1 LSSSSSSSS
10 SSSDDGEHPLMK
22 NTLSTPVSFD
32 IDEED
37 DYNYDGDTNSLS
49 SPGSGSTISSTS
61 GDSNS
66 SSSSSSTTSS
76 AFSSAARPSSMKAS
90 NYLAVE
96 HDVPNNGKTTTTSKQ
111 RFVLRRLSSRS
122 STLIKLKIPGRKPR
136 RTSSKQQPTQ
146 QRQQQQQQRRVVFA
160 DNVTVRIVPSMLDLL
175 LQNDETIRSSAAV
188 RFYQSKLWYQS
199 QEYTAMKA
207 NIHWLVRG
215 LQQGSIPQ
223 TNNEYCLRGLEKQ
236 LGITN
241 IVDQQ
246 PVRVRPEHDFS
257 ISSSA
262 ARPVVQ
268 HVLREQ
274 TRQGTLAVI
283 LASSAS
289 TSTTSF
295 RPRRRGKRQRRNS
308 NNTSTTTKCN
318 NNNNDI
324 DVVRLSKISR
334 MITAKD
340 TDEALKRG
348 RIDEQLVVVAAAVR
362 SRSHMVSI

>member
-1 LSSSSSSSS
+1 
-10 SSSDDGEHPLMK
+10 MR

-96 HDVPNNGKTTTTSKQ
+96 HDDMNNGKTTTTSKQ

-122 STLIKLKIPGRKPR
+122 STLIKLKIPGRKQR
-136 RTSSKQQPTQ
+136 RTSSKQQQPTQ
-146 QRQQQQQQRRVVFA
+146 QQQQQQQQRRVVFA

-207 NIHWLVRG
+207 NIQWLVRG

-289 TSTTSF
+289 TSTTSSSF

-308 NNTSTTTKCN
+308 NNTRTTTKG

-348 RIDEQLVVVAAAVR
+348 RIDEQVVVVAAAVR

>member
-1 LSSSSSSSS
+1 
-10 SSSDDGEHPLMK
+10 
-22 NTLSTPVSFD
+22 
-32 IDEED
+32 
-37 DYNYDGDTNSLS
+37 
-49 SPGSGSTISSTS
+49 
-61 GDSNS
+61 
-66 SSSSSSTTSS
+66 
-76 AFSSAARPSSMKAS
+76 MKAS

-96 HDVPNNGKTTTTSKQ
+96 HDDPNNNGTTTTTSKQ

-122 STLIKLKIPGRKPR
+122 SSIIQLKIPGRKPR
-136 RTSSKQQPTQ
+136 RPSSKKQQQSTQ
-146 QRQQQQQQRRVVFA
+146 QRQQQKQQQRHVVFE

-175 LQNDETIRSSAAV
+175 LQNETTSSSSA

-199 QEYTAMKA
+199 EEYTAMKS
-207 NIHWLVRG
+207 NIQWLVRG
-215 LQQGSIPQ
+215 LQQGHIQ
-223 TNNEYCLRGLEKQ
+223 QADAYCLRGLEKQ

-274 TRQGTLAVI
+274 TRQGILAVI
-283 LASSAS
+283 LASSKS
-289 TSTTSF
+289 TSTSSF
-295 RPRRRGKRQRRNS
+295 RPQRRGKRQRRNS
-308 NNTSTTTKCN
+308 SHTSTTTKGN

-340 TDEALKRG
+340 TDEAIKRG
-348 RIDEQLVVVAAAVR
+348 RIDEQVVVVAAAAVR

>member
-1 LSSSSSSSS
+1 
-10 SSSDDGEHPLMK
+10 
-22 NTLSTPVSFD
+22 
-32 IDEED
+32 
-37 DYNYDGDTNSLS
+37 
-49 SPGSGSTISSTS
+49 
-61 GDSNS
+61 
-66 SSSSSSTTSS
+66 
-76 AFSSAARPSSMKAS
+76 MKAS

-96 HDVPNNGKTTTTSKQ
+96 HDDPNNNGTTTTTSKQ

-122 STLIKLKIPGRKPR
+122 SSIIQLKIPGRKPR
-136 RTSSKQQPTQ
+136 RPSSKKQQQSTQ
-146 QRQQQQQQRRVVFA
+146 QRQQQKQQQRHVVFE

-175 LQNDETIRSSAAV
+175 LQNETTSSSSA

-199 QEYTAMKA
+199 EEYTAMKS
-207 NIHWLVRG
+207 NIQWLVRG
-215 LQQGSIPQ
+215 LQQGHIQ
-223 TNNEYCLRGLEKQ
+223 QADAYCLRGLEKQ

-274 TRQGTLAVI
+274 ARQGSLAVI

-289 TSTTSF
+289 TT
-295 RPRRRGKRQRRNS
+295 RRGKRQRRNS
-308 NNTSTTTKCN
+308 SHTSTTTKGN

-340 TDEALKRG
+340 TDEAIKRG
-348 RIDEQLVVVAAAVR
+348 RIDEQVVVVAAAAVR